1 MDTKNLFGSKKEE
14 KKDPNAA
21 GGGFDLSKI
30 YVWIRGIE
38 SKVNNIRRE
47 LDIIKQDTNQ
57 KQDKINKEIKTVR
70 EDVLELKREREKI
83 NQKMDLIIKELKLTA
98 GKEELMTLKKYI
110 DYWNPMN
117 FVTQRDVERVVE
129 EKMGEIKMAIDNQ
142 PK

>member
-1 MDTKNLFGSKKEE
+1 MDTKDLFGSKKKE
-14 KKDPNAA
+14 KKDAPQQA
-21 GGGFDLSKI
+21 GGFDLSKI

-47 LDIIKQDTNQ
+47 LDIIKQDTSQ

-70 EDVLELKREREKI
+70 DDLLELKREREKTL
-83 NQKMDLIIKELKLTA
+83 QKMDLIIKELKITA

-129 EKMGEIKMAIDNQ
+129 EKMGENRIN
-142 PK
+142 

>member
-1 MDTKNLFGSKKEE
+1 MDTNLFGSKKED
-14 KKDPNAA
+14 KKKTDSTTAR
-21 GGGFDLSKI
+21 GGFDLSKI

-47 LDIIKQDTNQ
+47 LDVIKQDNSQ
-57 KQDKINKEIKTVR
+57 KQDKINKEIKIIR
-70 EDVLELKREREKI
+70 DDLIELKREREKT
-83 NQKMDLIIKELKLTA
+83 NQKMDLIIKELKITA

-129 EKMGEIKMAIDNQ
+129 EKMGEKMS
-142 PK
+142 KTV